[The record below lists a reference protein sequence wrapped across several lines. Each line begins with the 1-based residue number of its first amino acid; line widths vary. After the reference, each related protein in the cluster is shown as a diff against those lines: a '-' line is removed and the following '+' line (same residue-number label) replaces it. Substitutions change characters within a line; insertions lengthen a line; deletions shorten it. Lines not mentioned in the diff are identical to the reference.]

1 MMNKSLVTNL
11 VALLIL
17 IAGLLIPDSEFDV
30 VLTMVGLFAISGA
43 LTNWLA
49 VFMLFEKIPFLYG
62 SGIVPKNFVAFKTSI
77 RALIM
82 NQFFTVE
89 NIERVLSAGSVS
101 PTHLNLEPII
111 DQVDFNPTFDALVDE
126 IMQSQFGSML
136 GMFGGVEA
144 LTPLREPLIK
154 RIKSSTI
161 DLTRNKEFISLL
173 KKNIEESDLMNIMQ
187 AKVTILIDQRLD
199 ELTPKMVKE
208 IVKDIIAKH
217 LGWLVVWGGV
227 FGGLIG
233 LATALITKI

>member
-1 MMNKSLVTNL
+1 MNKSLITNL
-11 VALLIL
+11 VASVIL
-17 IAGLLIPDSEFDV
+17 AVGLLIPDSKFDIL
-30 VLTMVGLFAISGA
+30 LTSVGLFALSGA

-49 VFMLFEKIPFLYG
+49 IHMLFEKVPFLYG
-62 SGIVPKNFVAFKTSI
+62 SGVVPKNFVAFKTSI
-77 RALIM
+77 RSLIM

-111 DQVDFNPTFDALVDE
+111 DQVDFNPTFDALVEE
-126 IMQSQFGSML
+126 IMKSQFGAML
-136 GMFGGVEA
+136 GMFGGEEA

-154 RIKSSTI
+154 RIKQSTVE
-161 DLTRNKEFISLL
+161 LTQDKEFISLL
-173 KKNIEESDLMNIMQ
+173 KKNIEDSDLMNIMQ
-187 AKVTILIDQRLD
+187 AKVKILIDQRLD

-233 LATALITKI
+233 LLNAFVRTL